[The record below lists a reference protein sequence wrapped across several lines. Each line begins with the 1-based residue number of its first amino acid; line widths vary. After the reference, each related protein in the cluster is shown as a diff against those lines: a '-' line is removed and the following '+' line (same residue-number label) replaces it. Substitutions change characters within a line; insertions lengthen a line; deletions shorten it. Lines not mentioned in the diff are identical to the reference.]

1 MVEVDDLLCKQLDRI
16 EDRTESNGK
25 AIGELQKDVAAIK
38 GRNYATTDQ
47 VSAMSRVFDIAIEAH
62 QKECRSNPP
71 RTTITPSVPIRKFD
85 GKVRI
90 DIVQLAKLLAWIAT
104 IVGAAFGVDFVIH

>member
-1 MVEVDDLLCKQLDRI
+1 MQKQIPTLSKAEVMTKTTQDLILDWLEKI
-16 EDRTESNGK
+16 DGK
-25 AIGELQKDVAAIK
+25 VDNIQE
-38 GRNYATTDQ
+38 
-47 VSAMSRVFDIAIEAH
+47 RVIRLETKSE
-62 QKECRSNPP
+62 QP

-85 GKVRI
+85 GKIRI